1 MCITIL
7 ISYIGCPT
15 GWTLRGGGSMCYQFF
30 QDIKSHGEAIDYC
43 FSQDAIL
50 ATPKDAAEADF
61 IANNVIRYDF
71 VVSHVHWRI
80 QRGAEGT
87 FAPPPLKTKKS
98 QINKKKKMEKK

>member
-1 MCITIL
+1 
-7 ISYIGCPT
+7 
-15 GWTLRGGGSMCYQFF
+15 MCYQFF

-80 QRGAEGT
+80 QRVAEGT
-87 FAPPPLKTKKS
+87 FAPRPPKNQKIPNKHKKIYGEEMKREFQS
-98 QINKKKKMEKK
+98 LRLR